1 MRTAHITTTH
11 QERLAYVYVRQST
24 LWQVSEHQES
34 TERQYRLQER
44 ALELGW
50 PPTAIAVIDED
61 QGRSGRS
68 ATARTGFQR
77 LVSEVSLGQVGIVLM
92 LEASR
97 LARNS
102 SDWHRLIELCG
113 LSHTLLADEDA
124 IYDPRDPN
132 DRLLL
137 GVKGTL
143 SEAELFTLRTRL
155 HEGRWNKARKGLLQF
170 SLPVGY
176 VRAPDGAWELDPDQ
190 QVRERLAYLFE
201 AFRRLGVARQVVR
214 ELKQQGL
221 ELPTWA
227 VSKGAYGTLLW
238 KAPTL
243 SAVVRILENPAYAG
257 AYAYGRM
264 EYQGEQRS
272 PKTGKARART
282 RPRDQWP
289 VLLLEHHPAYVS
301 WEEFMHTQDQLRQN
315 WQRDGSRGVAR
326 EGTALLQGIVWCGHC
341 GRKMG
346 VQHQAT
352 KEKRSPAY
360 LCQLGHQQDGE
371 DTICQSMTAHPVD
384 AAVVQAFLE
393 AVSPLGVEVAVAVL
407 DQAEQQLAAQRRQAD
422 LQLEQAR
429 YEARLAQRKYDA
441 VDPDNRLVAG
451 ELERRWNAQ
460 LTRVAELEQA
470 YAKAEQEA
478 RWTLTSEERAAT
490 QTLAQDLAALWQAE
504 TTTPA
509 ERKQLLRLAIES
521 VQLDGV
527 SRPGWIEIQ
536 IRWRSGVVTR
546 LEVKRRQPG
555 EWSLKT
561 PAQAVARI
569 HELAATSTYAEIA
582 EDLNAAGWRSAFG
595 RPFTSL
601 HVGYIC
607 RRDGIGRKG
616 PCSIAQAV
624 EQQEEGCATG

>member
-1 MRTAHITTTH
+1 MSTAHITTAH
-11 QERLAYVYVRQST
+11 HERMAYVYVRQST
-24 LWQVSEHQES
+24 LWQVNEHQES

-61 QGRSGRS
+61 QGRSGSS
-68 ATARTGFQR
+68 AAARTGFQR
-77 LVSEVSLGQVGIVLM
+77 LVAEVSLGRVGVVLM

-102 SDWHRLIELCG
+102 SDWHQLIELCG
-113 LSHTLLADEDA
+113 LSHTLLADEST

-155 HEGRWNKARKGLLQF
+155 YEGRWNKARKGLLQF
-170 SLPVGY
+170 PLPVGY
-176 VRAPDGAWELDPDQ
+176 VYGSDGAWELDPDQ

-214 ELKQQGL
+214 ELKHQGL
-221 ELPTWA
+221 DLPTRV
-227 VSKGAYGTLLW
+227 VSKGTYGILVW
-238 KAPTL
+238 KRPTL

-257 AYAYGRM
+257 AYAYGRW
-264 EYQGEQRS
+264 EYRVDARS
-272 PKTGKARART
+272 PKTGKARARL
-282 RPRDQWP
+282 RPRAQWP
-289 VLLLEHHPAYVS
+289 VLLQQHHPAYVS
-301 WEEFMHTQDQLRQN
+301 WEEFMQTQDQLRQN
-315 WQRDGSRGVAR
+315 WQRDGNRGVAR
-326 EGTALLQGIVWCGHC
+326 QGSALLQGIVWCGHC

-360 LCQLGHQQDGE
+360 MCQQGHQQDGE
-371 DTICQSMTAHPVD
+371 DRICQSMTARPVD
-384 AAVVQAFLE
+384 TAVVQAFLE
-393 AVSPLGVEVAVAVL
+393 AVSPVGVEVAVRVL
-407 DQAEQQLAAQRRQAD
+407 SQVEQQLQDLRRQWE

-441 VDPDNRLVAG
+441 VDPDNRLVAA

-478 RWTLTSEERAAT
+478 SFILTPEERAAM
-490 QTLAQDLAALWQAE
+490 QTLAGDLSAIWQAE
-504 TTTPA
+504 TTTHA

-527 SRPGWIEIQ
+527 SRPGWIEVQ
-536 IRWRSGVVTR
+536 IRWRSGVMTR
-546 LEVKRRQPG
+546 LEVKRVQRG

-561 PAQAVARI
+561 PVQAVARI
-569 HELAATSTYAEIA
+569 NALAAELSYAQIA
-582 EDLNAAGWRSAFG
+582 EELNAAGWRTAFG
-595 RPFTSL
+595 RPFTSQ

-607 RRDGIGRKG
+607 RRDGCGHKG
-616 PCSIAQAV
+616 PRTLGNADQAK
-624 EQQEEGCATG
+624 